1 MDTERFNGWKNHSTW
16 AMNLNLMNT
25 EGPYELVMI
34 AVNNCAKRCSDSEEY
49 FQETLAEELKIVGEV
64 CAEAG
69 VLVDFTP
76 EGWHFINDVDWDEIA
91 GHFTLEEFSG
101 N

>member
-1 MDTERFNGWKNHSTW
+1 MGTERFNGWKNHSTW

-25 EGPYELVMI
+25 EGPYALVMM
-34 AVNNCAKRCSDSEEY
+34 AAEDCAKHSSDNEEF
-49 FQETLAEELKIVGEV
+49 FQEQLASDLKSIGHD

-91 GHFTLEEFSG
+91 GHFNLEEFCG